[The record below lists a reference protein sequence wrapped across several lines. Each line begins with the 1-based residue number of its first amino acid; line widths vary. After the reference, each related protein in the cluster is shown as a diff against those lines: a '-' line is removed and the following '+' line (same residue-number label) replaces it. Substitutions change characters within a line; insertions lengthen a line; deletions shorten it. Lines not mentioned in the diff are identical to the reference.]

1 MLRRVEKSEE
11 TSEKLR
17 KDKKIAKKTKKKLI
31 KDVQFFSQFQ
41 KIFAERFCF
50 TQFLACFGQLYMSKS
65 ESGNSL

>member
-17 KDKKIAKKTKKKLI
+17 KNEKVAKKTKKKLI

-50 TQFLACFGQLYMSKS
+50 T
-65 ESGNSL
+65 